1 MITPSPGQC
10 EERCRQLLACP
21 PPPHQPPEH
30 DQDVEE
36 DEEDEDVD
44 EDVEDH
50 HLHIGH
56 LSMIKMLNKMLNVD
70 DHHLYSDRLIK
81 DNCKLK

>member
-10 EERCRQLLACP
+10 EERCRQLQAPP

-36 DEEDEDVD
+36 DVD

-50 HLHIGH
+50 HLHSDQ
-56 LSMIKMLNKMLNVD
+56 LSMIKMLKKMLNVD
-70 DHHLYSDRLIK
+70 GHHLHSDRLIK